1 MCNAFD
7 ASLFYCLF
15 CKTFLA
21 ERASGVKA
29 CGVKFLWC
37 KSFWG
42 KTVLEK
48 QLLFLVKQAPGFGV
62 QLFVV

>member
-1 MCNAFD
+1 MFGNAFD
-7 ASLFYCLF
+7 AKGLC
-15 CKTFLA
+15 CKTFLV

-48 QLLFLVKQAPGFGV
+48 QLLFLVNCCFW
-62 QLFVV
+62 